1 MLLIIIKHVYSIQW
15 DIKWCQHF
23 ANIIG
28 IQTLFRRSDYLPKQ
42 YWNHGQRI
50 KVLTK
55 TAAAAHVA
63 GRYSRNIQL
72 FNACIHIDS
81 LNNTLCLKS
90 QKKNTAASCQKNQ

>member
-42 YWNHGQRI
+42 YWNHGQKI
-50 KVLTK
+50 
-55 TAAAAHVA
+55 
-63 GRYSRNIQL
+63 
-72 FNACIHIDS
+72 
-81 LNNTLCLKS
+81 
-90 QKKNTAASCQKNQ
+90 